1 MKFVRIFW
9 KNNVQEAYLPKMSI
23 SGQIVSEIVAQ
34 LYSENSIQTLLIFF
48 GSTQKK
54 FRRVCMEFSKH
65 NWAMISETICPE
77 MLIFG
82 PLASIILCLTSP
94 KLYLAAFK
102 LFLIQNDWS
111 GWQVLTFDKQPK

>member
-1 MKFVRIFW
+1 
-9 KNNVQEAYLPKMSI
+9 
-23 SGQIVSEIVAQ
+23 
-34 LYSENSIQTLLIFF
+34 
-48 GSTQKK
+48 
-54 FRRVCMEFSKH
+54 MEFSKH

-94 KLYLAAFK
+94 KLYLATFK
-102 LFLIQNDWS
+102 LFLIQNDCS